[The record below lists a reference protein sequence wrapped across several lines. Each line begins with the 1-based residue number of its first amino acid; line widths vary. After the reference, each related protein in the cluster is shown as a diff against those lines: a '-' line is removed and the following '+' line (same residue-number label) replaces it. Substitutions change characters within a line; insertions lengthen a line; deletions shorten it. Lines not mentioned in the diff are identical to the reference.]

1 MTTAEQERFK
11 IVQQTME
18 QTMEQLKEAMGE
30 NVPEG
35 MVEMIFGSMLA
46 AVDATFAIRDGRSW
60 RGLTDPQE
68 IARKLL
74 QDAHLG
80 E

>member
-11 IVQQTME
+11 VVQQAME
-18 QTMEQLKEAMGE
+18 QTMDQLREAMGE
-30 NVPEG
+30 NVSEG
-35 MVEMIFGSMLA
+35 MIEMIFGSMLA
-46 AVDATFAIRDGRSW
+46 AVDATFAIRDGQPW
-60 RGLTDPQE
+60 RGISDPQE

-74 QDAHLG
+74 QDAQLG